1 MLALQALDA
10 HLGQCIYLLKP
21 EVRCVRTL
29 PTLSTNGAI
38 DEADADAVLDTVI
51 NEGETW
57 VKTFD
62 LILTD
67 A

>member
-38 DEADADAVLDTVI
+38 DEADADAILDIVI

-57 VKTFD
+57 V
-62 LILTD
+62 
-67 A
+67 